1 MLTSTIW
8 DQVLSRIEAQVGKH
22 SFSTWFKPTS
32 LLLDGGSSLRIR
44 VPNLLF
50 VEWLPKHY
58 SVVLAEALRDV
69 GRGDVRL
76 VFVPDG
82 AGAAE
87 EARGSAIGFAATPE
101 VEERF
106 VDAPGTARDRRRG
119 NRGRPQRAGSL
130 IPRYTFD
137 SFIVGPSNQ
146 FANAAC
152 RAVAETPSRSYNP
165 LFIHGGVG
173 LGKTHLMHAIGHY
186 VVQHHPGLA
195 LTYISSERFMNEMI
209 NAVRFDRILDFRS
222 RYRSV
227 DVLLVDDIQF
237 VSGKEGT
244 QNEFFHTFNA
254 LHDAQKQIVISSD
267 RPPHEIPALE
277 ERLRSRFEWGLIADI
292 NPPDIETKAA
302 ILKKKAEGEAV
313 PLPDNVAMYMASRIK
328 TNIRE
333 LEGSLIRLIAYASLT
348 SKPLTI
354 ELAQDVLKNVLDH
367 EEKAVTIE
375 QIQKFVADYYQLKLT
390 ELKSRNNS
398 KSVAMPRQ
406 VAMYL
411 CKSLTHASLAGDR
424 PQFRRQTSL
433 DGDSF
438 HQEGRGDAKEKRR
451 FRQTGHK
458 SHGIV
463 QVGLPWTRVSR
474 AIAAKPRLEGFCTGW
489 LCMNCGACG
498 WGERPLGSPP
508 EHTPVT
514 HRKMHSLNS

>member
-1 MLTSTIW
+1 MSSATIW
-8 DQVLSRIEAQVGKH
+8 DLVLSRIEDQVGKH
-22 SFSTWFKPTS
+22 SFSTWFKPTT
-32 LLLDGGSSLRIR
+32 LLADGGQSLSIC
-44 VPNLLF
+44 VPNPLF

-69 GRGDVRL
+69 GRPDVKL

-82 AGAAE
+82 AAGHSATRAAASAPE
-87 EARGSAIGFAATPE
+87 LIRTSASQVEVPESNDRVRSDEAP
-101 VEERF
+101 
-106 VDAPGTARDRRRG
+106 
-119 NRGRPQRAGSL
+119 RAGSL

-137 SFIVGPSNQ
+137 TFIVGPSNQ
-146 FANAAC
+146 FAHAAC

-186 VVQHHPGLA
+186 VVQHHPGLV

-267 RPPHEIPALE
+267 RPPHEITALE

-292 NPPDIETKAA
+292 QVPDVETKAA
-302 ILKKKAEGEAV
+302 ILKRKAEEEGV
-313 PLPDNVAMYMASRIK
+313 PLPNDVAMFMASRIK
-328 TNIRE
+328 SNVRE
-333 LEGSLIRLIAYASLT
+333 LEGSLIRLIAYSSLT
-348 SKPLTI
+348 TKPLTM
-354 ELAQDVLKNVLDH
+354 ELAQEVLRNVIDH
-367 EEKAVTIE
+367 DEKAVTIE
-375 QIQKFVADYYQLKLT
+375 QIQKFVADYYHLKLH

-398 KSVAMPRQ
+398 KSIAMPRQ

-411 CKSLTHASLAGDR
+411 CKSLTHASLPEIGRSFGGKHHSTVIHSIKKVDDMRKKSGD
-424 PQFRRQTSL
+424 FDKL
-433 DGDSF
+433 VGNLLESF
-438 HQEGRGDAKEKRR
+438 K
-451 FRQTGHK
+451 
-458 SHGIV
+458 
-463 QVGLPWTRVSR
+463 
-474 AIAAKPRLEGFCTGW
+474 
-489 LCMNCGACG
+489 
-498 WGERPLGSPP
+498 
-508 EHTPVT
+508 
-514 HRKMHSLNS
+514 

>member
-1 MLTSTIW
+1 MPTVTIW
-8 DQVLSRIEAQVGKH
+8 DQVLSRIEDQVGKH
-22 SFSTWFKPTS
+22 SFSTWFKPTT
-32 LLLDGGSSLRIR
+32 LLADGGSSLSIR
-44 VPNLLF
+44 VPNPLF

-69 GRGDVRL
+69 GRSEAKL

-82 AGAAE
+82 PDAAE
-87 EARGSAIGFAATPE
+87 EPRAAASAPSIVRGATASQAAFSEARESGDGETTAGSL
-101 VEERF
+101 
-106 VDAPGTARDRRRG
+106 
-119 NRGRPQRAGSL
+119 RAGSL

-146 FANAAC
+146 FAHAAC

-186 VVQHHPGLA
+186 VVQHHPGLV

-313 PLPDNVAMYMASRIK
+313 PLPDNVAMYMATRIK

-348 SKPLTI
+348 SRPLTI
-354 ELAQDVLKNVLDH
+354 ELAQDVLKNVIDY

-375 QIQKFVADYYQLKLT
+375 QIQKFVADYYHLKLS

-411 CKSLTHASLAGDR
+411 CKSLTHASLPEIGRSFGGKHHSTVIHSIKKVEDLRKKNGD
-424 PQFRRQTSL
+424 F
-433 DGDSF
+433 D
-438 HQEGRGDAKEKRR
+438 K
-451 FRQTGHK
+451 
-458 SHGIV
+458 
-463 QVGLPWTRVSR
+463 QVTTL
-474 AIAAKPRLEGFCTGW
+474 
-489 LCMNCGACG
+489 
-498 WGERPLGSPP
+498 LGSI
-508 EHTPVT
+508 
-514 HRKMHSLNS
+514 K